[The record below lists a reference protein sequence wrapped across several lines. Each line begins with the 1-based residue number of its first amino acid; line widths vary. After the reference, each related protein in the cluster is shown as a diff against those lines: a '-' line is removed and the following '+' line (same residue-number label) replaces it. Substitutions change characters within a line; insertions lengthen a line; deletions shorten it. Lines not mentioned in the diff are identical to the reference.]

1 MALNLTRRKFLQTA
15 SLAAASAAM
24 SGCFAKKANASTP
37 FVRKPFTAPG
47 SFAGTTTAVGGV
59 CEMCFW
65 RCQLVGKVRD
75 GQLVKLEGNPKSIDN
90 GQSICA
96 RGNAGV
102 KLLYDPDRLKFPM
115 KNVGK
120 RGAPEWKRISWDEA
134 LDECATKLKA
144 VVDKYGPQGI
154 AIFPHGSS
162 AKYPMTFFEYVV
174 GTPNN
179 SEASFFQC
187 RGIRDTAYVATLD
200 VAPGE
205 NVDMPNAKAIFL
217 VGCHFGENVHVSHLK
232 RYLKGLENGAKLIVV
247 DPRFSA
253 SAAKADIWVKIKP
266 GTDTAFLLAIMNYL
280 VKEGKYDKKYVAEH
294 GKGFDEFTKAISH
307 ASLGWAAKI
316 CDVPEKQIKQVA
328 DMLAANAPGVSV
340 HPGRHVSWHGND
352 FQRERALA
360 CLTGLLGAIGVK
372 GGFVAGKGPKSGKAG
387 WPKPMAEHAEKFAL
401 HKMAKVHPY
410 SPPGTP
416 TDLIRNTAVTGKP
429 YPIKG
434 FVAWGQNPIQ
444 TIPDQAL
451 TIKMLQQMDF
461 VLVCDLMPTDITMYA
476 DILLPE
482 SSYLERYD
490 HIQKGTQWNFADPH
504 QQFITARMPLVSPT
518 SSDHERKD
526 SVWITNELAK
536 RMGYGEHIKV
546 QSGEEMTEKILAGAE
561 PPLSLEQLR
570 KEDGIHLQPGAD
582 PYGKALDVVFYSA
595 EIAAA
600 GFPGA
605 PTYVPVPEPPKGFA
619 RLVYGRAPA
628 HTFNRSMNN
637 TWLHNEMPINPLWL
651 NDESA
656 KKMGLKDGDSV
667 MLVNQDGVKSRNSTV
682 VKVTPGIRKDTV
694 YLAHGYGT
702 MNPAMTVGAGK
713 GIDDQCLISKS
724 AVDPE
729 TGAHGMRNN
738 FVKIV
743 KDGKEISI
751 PA

>member
-24 SGCFAKKANASTP
+24 SGCFARQASAGTP
-37 FVRKPFTAPG
+37 FVKKPFTAPG
-47 SFAGTTTAVGGV
+47 SFADTTTAVGGV

-75 GQLVKLEGNPKSIDN
+75 GKLVKLEGNPKSIDN
-90 GQSICA
+90 GTSICA

-120 RGAPEWKRISWDEA
+120 RGAPEWKRITWDEA

-162 AKYPMTFFEYVV
+162 AKYPMTFFENVV

-187 RGIRDTAYVATLD
+187 RGIRDTAYVATLG

-205 NVDMPNAKAIFL
+205 NVDMANAKAIFL
-217 VGCHFGENVHVSHLK
+217 LGGHFGENVHVSHLK

-253 SAAKADIWVKIKP
+253 SVSKADIWVKIKP

-280 VKEGKYDKKYVAEH
+280 IKEGKYDKKYVAEH
-294 GKGFDEFTKAISH
+294 GKGFDEFAKGIAH
-307 ASLGWAAKI
+307 ASLKWAAKA

-328 DMLAANAPGVSV
+328 DMLAANAPNVSI

-372 GGFVAGKGPKSGKAG
+372 GGFVPGKGPKLGKSG
-387 WPKPMAEHAEKFAL
+387 WPKPMAEHAEHYAL
-401 HKMAKVHPY
+401 HKMAKLHKQA
-410 SPPGTP
+410 PPGTP
-416 TDLIRNTAVTGKP
+416 TDLIREAAITGKP
-429 YPIKG
+429 YAIKG

-444 TIPDQAL
+444 TVPDQAM
-451 TIKMLQQMDF
+451 TIKMLEQMDF
-461 VLVCDLMPTDITMYA
+461 VMVCDVMPTDITMYA

-490 HIQKGTQWNFADPH
+490 HIQTGTQWNFADPH
-504 QQFITARMPLVSPT
+504 QQFIAARMPLVSPT
-518 SSDHERKD
+518 AADHERKE
-526 SVWITNELAK
+526 SVWIVNELAK
-536 RMGYGEHIKV
+536 RMGYEKHIPV
-546 QSGEEMTEKILAGAE
+546 QSAEEWVNKTLEGAQ
-561 PPLSLEQLR
+561 LSIDQLV
-570 KEDGIHLQPGAD
+570 KEDGIHLQPGVD
-582 PYGKALDVVFYSA
+582 PYGKALDVEFHSA
-595 EIAAA
+595 ELAEQGYPAI
-600 GFPGA
+600 
-605 PTYVPVPEPPKGFA
+605 PTYIPVPEPPKGFA
-619 RLVYGRAPA
+619 RLVYGRAPV
-628 HTFNRSMNN
+628 HTFNRSQNN
-637 TWLHNEMPINPLWL
+637 VWLNNEMPINPVWL

-656 KKMGLKDGDSV
+656 KKMGLKDGDTIE
-667 MLVNQDGVKSRNSTV
+667 LVNQDGVKSRTSSV

-694 YLAHGYGT
+694 YTAHGYGT
-702 MNPAMTVGAGK
+702 MNKAMTVGAGK
-713 GIDDQCLISKS
+713 GIDDQSLITKR

-738 FVKIV
+738 FVKFI
-743 KDGKEISI
+743 KNGKVIEI